1 MKFKKKIDDI
11 FLEFESIKRDVND
24 VQRLMS
30 LDAKRHSHQY
40 YIYQLMQLSIRY
52 QMLANEMVLEL
63 KNV

>member
-1 MKFKKKIDDI
+1 MKFNKKIDDI
-11 FLEFESIKRDVND
+11 FLDLESIKRDVIE
-24 VQRLMS
+24 VHRLMS

-40 YIYQLMQLSIRY
+40 NVYQLMQLSIRY

>member
-1 MKFKKKIDDI
+1 MKFNKKLDDI
-11 FLEFESIKRDVND
+11 FLEFESIKRDVIE
-24 VQRLMS
+24 VHRLMS

-40 YIYQLMQLSIRY
+40 YVYQLMQLSIRY